1 MPLRHLLLACSL
13 GLAALAAPLPRPAAA
28 ETAATPATLAET
40 LRMPELIEV
49 LREEGLAYAETLD
62 DDLFPGRGGADWLA
76 QAQLVYDAPAMLQR
90 FNDTM
95 AAELADQPQAVA
107 AAQAF
112 FTSPLGARVL
122 TLEIEAR
129 RALLDKTVEDAA
141 RARVDEMRA
150 EDSPRLAALDAFVT
164 ANDLIEANVQGALNA
179 NLAFYR
185 GMVEA
190 GGLGEAVDEGQMLAD
205 VWAQEEEVREETR
218 IWLMAY
224 VAMAY
229 DPLSDA
235 ELQSYIDFSATPAG
249 QRLNAALFAAFDA
262 VFVQVSRD
270 LGRAAGLQMMGQDI

>member
-13 GLAALAAPLPRPAAA
+13 GLAVLAAPQPRPAVA

-40 LRMPELIEV
+40 LRMSELIEV

-62 DDLFPGRGGADWLA
+62 DDLFPGRGRADWLA
-76 QAQLVYDAPAMLQR
+76 QAQLVYDTDAMLQR
-90 FNDTM
+90 FNATM
-95 AAELADQPQAVA
+95 ADELADHPQAVA

-112 FTSPLGARVL
+112 FTGPLGARVL

-129 RALLDKTVEDAA
+129 RALLDKTVEAAA

-150 EDSPRLAALDAFVT
+150 DDSPRLAALDAFVA

-190 GGLGEAVDEGQMLAD
+190 GGLGEAVDEGTVLAE
-205 VWAQEEEVREETR
+205 VWAQEEEVRGETR

-249 QRLNAALFAAFDA
+249 QRLNAALFSAFDA

-270 LGRAAGLQMMGQDI
+270 LGRAAGLQMIGQDI